1 MSEFWTETRNKVL
14 YTMAEAAL
22 GIIGSAT
29 LLQEINWGLLLSAV
43 MLAGA
48 VTLLKCII
56 VDLKGVQD
64 DDYLTDEDVEMFEED
79 EDDYDELEQ
88 E

>member
-56 VDLKGVQD
+56 VDLKDVQD